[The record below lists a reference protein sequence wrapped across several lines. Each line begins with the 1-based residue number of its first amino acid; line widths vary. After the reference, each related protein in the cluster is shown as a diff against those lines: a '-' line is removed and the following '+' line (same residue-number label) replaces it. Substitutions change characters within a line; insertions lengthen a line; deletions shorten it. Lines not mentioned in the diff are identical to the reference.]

1 MPSMRNR
8 FEEAPQASCWLKQSC
23 GLVLASCWLAIWLIP
38 ALCLAQSNDI
48 TEMNPE
54 ELRTLQ
60 VYSASMYVQNKHEA
74 PSSVTVITS
83 EQIRTFGYRT
93 LADILQSV
101 RGFYVTYD
109 RNYSYL
115 GVRGFSPPGDLNDRI
130 LLLVNGHRLTD
141 NLYDSALLGTEFQLD
156 VDLIDRVEV
165 VRGPSSSL
173 YGASAFFAV
182 INVITKSAQSMAGLE
197 LSGEADGF
205 GTYRGRSSYGA
216 SAHGIDMLLSGTVDE
231 STGPGKLFFPAFD
244 SPQTNNGIARNADDD
259 SFRSVFSNLHFHH
272 FTLEAVASTRN
283 KGIPTASFG
292 TIFNDNRT
300 HTVDSRG
307 YVDLQYERVFGRDTE
322 FNARAYFDR
331 SIYEGRYAYS
341 GRDGGPSQV
350 NHDLGLGDWL
360 GISTRVTR
368 TFLRKHKAT
377 VGTEVRDDLR
387 QEQSNYSPKPLFY
400 YLNDQRNSKEW
411 ALYGQDQFT
420 VRKGLIINA
429 GVRHDRYQ
437 SFGGTTN
444 PRLALIYSPLRRT
457 TVKLLFG
464 RAFRPPNNYE
474 LFYRDGFS
482 QEANPHLR
490 PERIQTS
497 ELVWEQDLATAFRLS
512 VATFDNRITDL
523 VGEQTDPSDGFLFF
537 QNSQKAH
544 SRGVELEVAG
554 KILHRIEGR
563 ISYTLQKTRDVET
576 QALLTNSPEQMVKMN
591 VAVPLFHRALSAGV
605 ELDFVDLRTAI
616 TGDSVPGRLL
626 TNVTLA
632 SREFAGGFRLSS
644 SIYNLFNRAYSD
656 PVGAEIV
663 GSEVR
668 QNGIDFRIK
677 LTRTF
682 HFR

>member
-1 MPSMRNR
+1 MRT
-8 FEEAPQASCWLKQSC
+8 C
-23 GLVLASCWLAIWLIP
+23 GLAVVSLLLAAWFVP
-38 ALCLAQSNDI
+38 VPVFGQTKDT
-48 TEMNPE
+48 TELDPE

-60 VYSASMYVQNKHEA
+60 VYSASLYVQNKREA

-83 EQIRTFGYRT
+83 DQIRTFGYRT

-115 GVRGFSPPGDLNDRI
+115 GVRGFSPPGDYNDRT

-156 VDLIDRVEV
+156 VDLIDRVEI

-182 INVITKSAQSMAGLE
+182 VNVITKSAQTMSGLE
-197 LSGEADGF
+197 ISGEGDGF
-205 GTYRGRSSYGA
+205 GTYKGRSTYGMA
-216 SAHGIDMLLSGTVDE
+216 VHGLDMLFSGTIYG
-231 STGPGKLFFPAFD
+231 SAGPGQLFFPAFN
-244 SPQTNNGIARNADDD
+244 SPQTNNGIARNTDDD
-259 SFRSVFSNLHFHH
+259 SFRSVFSNLHFRD
-272 FTLEAVASTRN
+272 FTLEVVASTRD

-300 HTVDSRG
+300 HTIDSRG

-322 FNARAYFDR
+322 FNTRAYFDR

-341 GRDGGPSQV
+341 GKAGGPSQV

-360 GISTRVTR
+360 GIKTRITR

-377 VGTEVRDDLR
+377 VGTEVRDNLR
-387 QEQSNYSPKPLFY
+387 QEQSNYNPEPLFF
-400 YLNDQRNSKEW
+400 YLHDQRNSKEW

-420 VRKGLIINA
+420 IRKGLILNA
-429 GVRHDRYQ
+429 GIRHDHFQ

-444 PRLALIYSPLRRT
+444 PRFALIYSPLRRT
-457 TVKLLFG
+457 TLKLLFG
-464 RAFRPPNNYE
+464 RAFRAPNNYE

-490 PERIQTS
+490 PEKIQTT
-497 ELVWEQDLATAFRLS
+497 ELVWEQDISAAFRLS
-512 VATFDNRITDL
+512 ASTFDNRITDL
-523 VGEQTDPSDGFLFF
+523 VGEQTDPSNGLLFF

-544 SRGVELEVAG
+544 SRGVEVEIAG
-554 KILHRIEGR
+554 KVLHRIEGR
-563 ISYTLQKTRDVET
+563 ISYTLQKTRDEET
-576 QALLTNSPEQMVKMN
+576 QVLLTNSPEQLVKMN
-591 VAVPLFHRALSAGV
+591 VAASLFHRALSAGV

-616 TGDSVPGRLL
+616 TGDSVPGRFL

-632 SREFAGGFRLSS
+632 SREFAGGFRLSG

-656 PVGAEIV
+656 PVGGEIV
-663 GSEVR
+663 GSEVP
-668 QNGIDFRIK
+668 QNGVDFRIK
-677 LTRTF
+677 LTKTF